1 MVETAANESSV
12 FIQEKETSSGLIIGQ
27 LTLNKPRAL
36 NALDLEMAKI
46 MLDALKSWQN
56 REDVV
61 MVLIDG
67 VGDKAFCAGGD
78 VVSMHQAM
86 KASPDSIPGFLQEF
100 FTVEYEL
107 DYTIHTFS
115 KPVVVWGSG
124 IVMGG
129 GMGLFCGASH
139 RVVTPSSRLAM
150 PEITI
155 GLYPDV
161 GGSYFL
167 PRLPG
172 KSGLFLGLTG
182 ASINAADAKYLNLAD
197 HICDDASRD
206 DVLSALLSHDWLA
219 AEDVHAQINELLTN
233 YAPANDDIAHSNV
246 ESHQALIDEMCAS
259 QFLTEIAQNL
269 KNMQVDDDKWL
280 ARAQKTFL
288 SGSPITAHLIH
299 EQVQRG
305 ANLSL
310 AECFQMELIMS
321 CRCGEVGEFQE
332 GVRALLIDKD
342 GKPNWHYES
351 IEEVPSGVIEHFFKS
366 PWSEDKHPLRQ
377 LGE

>member
-1 MVETAANESSV
+1 MVETSDNESPV
-12 FIQEKETSSGLIIGQ
+12 LIQEKETSSGLIIGQ

-56 REDVV
+56 REDVI
-61 MVLIDG
+61 MIIIDG
-67 VGDKAFCAGGD
+67 VGEKALCAGGD

-115 KPVVVWGSG
+115 KPVVVWGNG

-129 GMGLFCGASH
+129 GMGLLNGASH

-182 ASINAADAKYLNLAD
+182 ASINAADAKYVGLAD

-206 DVLSALLSHDWLA
+206 DALAALLSCNWLA
-219 AEDVHAQINELLTN
+219 VEDVNAQIDAILTDFV
-233 YAPANDDIAHSNV
+233 PANDQIAHSNV
-246 ESHQALIDEMCAS
+246 ESHQALIDEVCAS
-259 QFLTEIAQNL
+259 QFLTDIAQNL
-269 KNMQVDDDKWL
+269 KNMQVEDDKWL

-288 SGSPITAHLIH
+288 SGSPVTAHLVH

-305 ANLSL
+305 AALSL
-310 AECFQMELIMS
+310 AECFRMELIMS
-321 CRCGEVGEFQE
+321 CRCGELGEFQE

-342 GKPNWHYES
+342 GKPNWRFES
-351 IEEVPSGVIEHFFKS
+351 IEEVPSAVIEHFFES
-366 PWSEDKHPLRQ
+366 PWSHDKHPLRQ

>member
-1 MVETAANESSV
+1 MVETSANESPV

-107 DYTIHTFS
+107 DYTIHTYC

-129 GMGLFCGASH
+129 GMGLLCGARH
-139 RVVTPSSRLAM
+139 RVVTQGSRLAM

-182 ASINAADAKYLNLAD
+182 ASINAADAKYLGLAD
-197 HICDDASRD
+197 YICDDASRAD
-206 DVLSALLSHDWLA
+206 ALSALLSCDWLA
-219 AEDVHAQINELLTN
+219 VDDVNAQINELLSRFT
-233 YAPANDDIAHSNV
+233 PSDDNIAYSNV
-246 ESHQALIDEMCAS
+246 ESHQALIDEVCAS
-259 QFLTEIAQNL
+259 QYLTDIAQNI
-269 KNMQVDDDKWL
+269 KHMNVEDDKWL
-280 ARAQKTFL
+280 DRAQKTFL
-288 SGSPITAHLIH
+288 SGSPVTAHLVH

-305 ANLSL
+305 ANQTLE
-310 AECFQMELIMS
+310 ECFQMELIMS
-321 CRCGEVGEFQE
+321 CRCGELGEFQE

-342 GKPNWHYES
+342 GKPNWRYES
-351 IEEVPSGVIEHFFKS
+351 IEEVPSAVIEHFFES
-366 PWSEDKHPLRQ
+366 PWSYDKHPLRQ